1 MEEEPRFEVYGEP
14 DATRRAFVELF
25 TGIPS
30 ILRSSSKPRSSLPF
44 SREKPRLGIGEEGQ
58 LYKSYELVTPKRLRT
73 LLDGPKVTEAMLY
86 FRFNVPG
93 LKSKDQTLFLHWHC
107 DASCYPRV
115 QGVSELEMT
124 LSSDDEKAQARMS
137 ARQFDVLLGVWERVI
152 LESDPHYGVF
162 WKEGD
167 QFVPT
172 HIFITQRPE
181 YIYQANYFGP
191 KMIGRVGRER
201 IMTIPELAKDHGP
214 KVFPSTWYVKELPTE
229 GILLYERS
237 DPSKPGISGDQET
250 LKRHLGIK
258 DLNLL
263 TF

>member
-25 TGIPS
+25 TRIPS
-30 ILRSSSKPRSSLPF
+30 ILRSGSKPRSTLPF
-44 SREKPRLGIGEEGQ
+44 SREKPRIGIGEEGK
-58 LYKSYELVTPKRLRT
+58 LYRSYELVTPKRLRT

-86 FRFNVPG
+86 FKFKVPG
-93 LKSKDQTLFLHWHC
+93 LKSKDQTLFLYWQR

-115 QGVSELEMT
+115 QGVSEIEMT
-124 LSSDDEKAQARMS
+124 LCSDDEKAKVRMS
-137 ARQFDVLLGVWERVI
+137 GRQFDVLISIWEIIILG
-152 LESDPHYGVF
+152 SNPHYGVF

-167 QFVPT
+167 RFVPT
-172 HIFITQRPE
+172 HMFITQRPE

-191 KMIGRVGRER
+191 KMVGRVGRER
-201 IMTIPELAKDHGP
+201 IMTVPEIAKDHGP
-214 KVFPSTWYVKELPTE
+214 KVFPSTWHVKELSTE
-229 GILLYERS
+229 GILLYEES
-237 DPSKPGISGDQET
+237 DPSKSGIAGDQEV
-250 LKRHLGIK
+250 LKKHLGIK